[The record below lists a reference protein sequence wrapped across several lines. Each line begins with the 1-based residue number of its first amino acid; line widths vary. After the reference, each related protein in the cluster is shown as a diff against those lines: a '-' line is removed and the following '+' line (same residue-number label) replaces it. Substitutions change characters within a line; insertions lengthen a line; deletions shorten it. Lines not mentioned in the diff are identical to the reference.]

1 MKLARCAACGQEVEP
16 TVGEALCR
24 LFPPDENIDLT
35 RIAKIAKQSLKRR
48 DAGGSSSSAAKSS
61 VTASRSASSAASLPV
76 TESSSSSS
84 SRSDMLLLGLPH
96 DDPRTLPRRSRRTS
110 AASSAL
116 GTVRGAAV
124 TVQLRDLYR
133 GRSRLLWLWCYRVV
147 CAGHSGRKSPAAAD
161 SEMDFIARACR
172 QVVLAFGLSTG
183 RACRQNCA
191 ELSLRDLLRF
201 SDRPTCWSED
211 FPAKIPRRTFL
222 PSQTLSFPV

>member
-48 DAGGSSSSAAKSS
+48 DAGGSGSSAAKSS

-84 SRSDMLLLGLPH
+84 SRSDMLLLGLPR

-133 GRSRLLWLWCYRVV
+133 RMFSALVALVLPGR
-147 CAGHSGRKSPAAAD
+147 SGRKSPAAAD

-222 PSQTLSFPV
+222 PSRTLSFPV

>member
-84 SRSDMLLLGLPH
+84 SRSDMLLLGLPR

-133 GRSRLLWLWCYRVV
+133 GRSRLLWLWCYPVV

-201 SDRPTCWSED
+201 SDRPTCWSEE

-222 PSQTLSFPV
+222 LSRTLSSPM